1 MTTLTVTRNARIPDP
16 AILMRQRNMLW
27 NKIILKDKKRVSNN
41 NYPPPLSKGQALQ
54 REICNAFEIPETW
67 IFKKSRK
74 REIVNARQVYI
85 YLIRKATIIN
95 EDPKQKERRKSPTAL
110 ARYIGWHHATI
121 YYSED
126 MAQNYYDTEENIRQ
140 LIDRLLKELLIGK
153 ITLPEI

>member
-1 MTTLTVTRNARIPDP
+1 MP
-16 AILMRQRNMLW
+16 
-27 NKIILKDKKRVSNN
+27 LK
-41 NYPPPLSKGQALQ
+41 YQG
-54 REICNAFEIPETW
+54 TW

-95 EDPKQKERRKSPTAL
+95 EDPKQKERRESPTAL
-110 ARYIGWHHATI
+110 ARYIGCHHATI

-153 ITLPEI
+153 NHPSGNIVAMMNKHNISIFDRDLRRDGSGRDLISLIVEISNMLPVYARWSNNIYPLT